1 MNQQRIRNFCIIA
14 HIDHGKSTLA
24 DRLLEITGTV
34 RPQDMKAQFL
44 DQMDLERERG
54 ITIKGKAVTMS
65 HRVKDGDHAGE
76 YQLNLIDTPGHV
88 DFSYEVSRALAA
100 CEGALL
106 VVDATQGVEAQT
118 IANTL
123 LAMEYDLEMIPVIN
137 KVDLPSAEPERVA
150 AEMEQIFGF
159 RRDEVMFVSAKSGLG
174 CTELLDGIVERVPS
188 PDGGGDDPF
197 RALVFDSTYDTYKGI
212 IAYVRVADGTIST
225 SDRLRVMSSGRT
237 VEIME
242 VGVFAPEPTATGILQ
257 AGQVGYVATGFK
269 DVQECAVGDTLTNN
283 AHPAEEPLPGYVE
296 LKSMVFA
303 GLYPADGEDYTR
315 LRAALEKLKLND
327 ASLTIEPENS
337 GALGFGFRCG
347 FLGLVHLEIV
357 QERLEREYDL
367 DLIVTAPSVAYEVL
381 LTNGDVIR
389 VDNPSLLP
397 QPNAISEV
405 REPILGVTIVAPSR
419 SVGAVMEL
427 MHARRSE
434 FRRMEYIQGIGGSQA
449 DGSADS
455 EQTRVVMEYTMP
467 LAEMLADFYNQLKS
481 RTQGYASLDYTFEGY
496 RAAPLVRIDILVNQ
510 TPVEALSM
518 ISHRDNAVVQGRSIV
533 EKLRSTIPRQMFEVP
548 IQAAIGSRIV
558 ARETVRAM
566 RKDVLSK
573 CYGGDITRKRKLLE
587 KQKEGKK
594 RMKRVG
600 RVEVPQEAFLSLL
613 KIGEEGSLWHCV
625 GLPTSRR
632 IARRRRRRSP
642 TEFIIA
648 SSKPTRPS
656 LAISYRY
663 TI

>member
-44 DQMDLERERG
+44 DQMELERERG

-159 RRDEVMFVSAKSGLG
+159 RRDEVVFVSAKSGLG
-174 CTELLDGIVERVPS
+174 CTELLDAIVERVPH
-188 PDGGGDDPF
+188 PAGGDGDPF

-212 IAYVRVADGTIST
+212 IAYVRVADGDIST
-225 SDRLRVMSSGRT
+225 SDRLQVMSSGRT

-242 VGVFAPEPTATGILQ
+242 VGVFAPEPTATGTLQ

-283 AHPAEEPLPGYVE
+283 VHPAEEPLPGYVE

-315 LRAALEKLKLND
+315 LRAALDKLKLND

-347 FLGLVHLEIV
+347 FLVL
-357 QERLEREYDL
+357 QRRL
-367 DLIVTAPSVAYEVL
+367 
-381 LTNGDVIR
+381 
-389 VDNPSLLP
+389 
-397 QPNAISEV
+397 
-405 REPILGVTIVAPSR
+405 
-419 SVGAVMEL
+419 
-427 MHARRSE
+427 
-434 FRRMEYIQGIGGSQA
+434 
-449 DGSADS
+449 
-455 EQTRVVMEYTMP
+455 
-467 LAEMLADFYNQLKS
+467 
-481 RTQGYASLDYTFEGY
+481 
-496 RAAPLVRIDILVNQ
+496 
-510 TPVEALSM
+510 
-518 ISHRDNAVVQGRSIV
+518 
-533 EKLRSTIPRQMFEVP
+533 
-548 IQAAIGSRIV
+548 
-558 ARETVRAM
+558 
-566 RKDVLSK
+566 
-573 CYGGDITRKRKLLE
+573 
-587 KQKEGKK
+587 
-594 RMKRVG
+594 
-600 RVEVPQEAFLSLL
+600 
-613 KIGEEGSLWHCV
+613 W
-625 GLPTSRR
+625 
-632 IARRRRRRSP
+632 
-642 TEFIIA
+642 
-648 SSKPTRPS
+648 
-656 LAISYRY
+656 
-663 TI
+663 